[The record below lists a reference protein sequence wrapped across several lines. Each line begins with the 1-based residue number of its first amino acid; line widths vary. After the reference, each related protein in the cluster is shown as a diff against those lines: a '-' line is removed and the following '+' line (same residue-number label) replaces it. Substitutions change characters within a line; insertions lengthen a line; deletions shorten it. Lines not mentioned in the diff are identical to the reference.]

1 MHTIFSKATG
11 GLTMKNQIS
20 KSSSTKKAKE
30 YFDIEIPFSEESLT
44 AELYEKHSND
54 LVCEASMEAYGFT
67 QERTIRKK
75 EEKN

>member
-1 MHTIFSKATG
+1 
-11 GLTMKNQIS
+11 MKNQMF
-20 KSSSTKKAKE
+20 KASSTEKAKE
-30 YFDIEIPFSEESLT
+30 YFDIELHFSEESFI
-44 AELYEKHSND
+44 ANLYEEHSND